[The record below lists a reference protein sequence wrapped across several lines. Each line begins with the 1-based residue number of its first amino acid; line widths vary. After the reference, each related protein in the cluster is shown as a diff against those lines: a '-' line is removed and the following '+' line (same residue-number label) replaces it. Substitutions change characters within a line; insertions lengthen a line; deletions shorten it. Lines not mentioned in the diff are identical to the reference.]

1 MIENGE
7 VDLKPG
13 KVIHSC
19 RACGKKVRGGDEI
32 QLLMLAGIGQD
43 GKMVPQPV
51 FACSECRTISIFPVL
66 NIVQNKIIAPGE
78 RDLRV
83 VGHG

>member
-1 MIENGE
+1 MESEKEIKVGQ
-7 VDLKPG
+7 
-13 KVIHSC
+13 VIHNC
-19 RACGKKVRGGDEI
+19 RACGKKVRAGDQV

-43 GKMVPQPV
+43 GKIVPQPV

>member
-1 MIENGE
+1 MESDKE
-7 VDLKPG
+7 TKPG

-19 RACGKKVRGGDEI
+19 KACGKKVREGDQVQI
-32 QLLMLAGIGQD
+32 LLFAGIGPG

-51 FACSECRTISIFPVL
+51 FVCPVCRTISILPMG
-66 NIVQNKIIAPGE
+66 NIVQNKIIAPGD
-78 RDLRV
+78 RDLKV